1 MKKHPITHLLLLLFI
16 ISFQEIM
23 AQTSSLVSI
32 GTNGELVYTPDSKGN
47 VVPDFSG
54 VGYMNSESPIPTV
67 PLVKTVNAVAGDNWA
82 NVQNAINEVAVL
94 PLDSN
99 GFRGAILFKSGT
111 YELNNTINITASG
124 IVLRGE
130 GFDGTGTN
138 FVATKKAQHTLFN
151 FSGASG
157 KTSISSSTKKIADT
171 YVPIG
176 KKQITVASGHTFVV
190 GDKVLVHRIPNDAW
204 ISLLGMDKISQADP
218 LAVDW
223 TADTYDVYSERKI
236 LAVNGN
242 IITLDAPIMDVI
254 DPVYST
260 GELMKYTS
268 NRIEKC
274 GIENMRISSFYASDT
289 DELHGWTAIS
299 FANIANAWARNIE
312 AYYFGY
318 SAVHITGTASWVT
331 VDSCKML
338 DAKSIITGSRRYSF
352 NVDGQRNLV
361 TNCTTQ
367 NGRHDY
373 VNGSRTCGPNV
384 FYNNTASIQNSDIG
398 PHHRWSTGVLF
409 DNIVGN
415 GSQNVQ
421 NRLDAGSGHG
431 WSGGQIMFWNCTA
444 GKMILQDPPGDERNW
459 AIGCKSPEITNVGT
473 VVTESLGTVESQGT
487 RIDAIPS
494 LFQAQLS
501 ERLSNLLSV
510 KDINLLDENTSICI
524 YPNPAKDSI
533 TIKRMMQISTPLTI
547 TVYNTAGQKVKI
559 LPANPNQLETK
570 YSLSDLNDGVYYVRF
585 MAMDFSKTIK
595 LVVKK

>member
-1 MKKHPITHLLLLLFI
+1 MKNNLKSVFLLFLLMLFFHKSI
-16 ISFQEIM
+16 

-32 GTNGELVYTPDSKGN
+32 GTNGKLVYTPDSKGN

-54 VGYMNSESPIPTV
+54 VGYRNSESPIPTIAV
-67 PLVKTVNAVAGDNWA
+67 VKTVNAVVGDNWT
-82 NVQNAINEVAVL
+82 NVQNAINEVAAL

-99 GFRGAILFKSGT
+99 GFRGAVLFKSGT
-111 YELNNTINITASG
+111 YELSNTINITASG

-130 GFDGTGTN
+130 GFDGAGTN
-138 FVATKKAQHTLFN
+138 FMATKKSQHTLFN
-151 FSGASG
+151 FAGANG
-157 KTSISSSTKKIADT
+157 KTNISSSTKKITDA

-190 GDKVLVHRIPNDAW
+190 GDKVLVHRVPNDTW
-204 ISLLGMDKISQADP
+204 ISLLGMDKITLADP
-218 LAVDW
+218 LATDW
-223 TADTYDVYSERKI
+223 VASAYDVYSERKVT
-236 LAVNGN
+236 AVIGN
-242 IITLDAPIMDVI
+242 VITLDAPIMDVI
-254 DPVYST
+254 DPVHST

-274 GIENMRISSFYASDT
+274 GIENMRISSYYASDT
-289 DELHGWTAIS
+289 DESHGWTAVS

-312 AYYFGY
+312 VYYFGY
-318 SAVHITGTASWVT
+318 SAVHITSTASWVT
-331 VDSCKML
+331 VDSCKMQ
-338 DAKSIITGSRRYSF
+338 DGKSIITGSRRYSF

-361 TNCTTQ
+361 TNCTTK

-384 FYNNTASIQNSDIG
+384 FYNNTSTIQNSDIG

-409 DNIVGN
+409 DNIMGN

-473 VVTESLGTVESQGT
+473 VVTELLGTVESQGT
-487 RIDAIPS
+487 PIAAIPS

-510 KDINLLDENTSICI
+510 KEVNLLDENDGISIF
-524 YPNPAKDSI
+524 PNPVKDSI
-533 TIKRMMQISTPLTI
+533 TIKRTIQMSSPLAINIYDVT
-547 TVYNTAGQKVKI
+547 GQRVKI
-559 LPANPNQLETK
+559 LAVNQNQLSSE
-570 YSLSDLNDGVYYVRF
+570 YSLSNLNEGIYFVNFTTV
-585 MAMDFSKTIK
+585 DFSKTIK
-595 LVVKK
+595 LVVKR

>member
-1 MKKHPITHLLLLLFI
+1 MKNNLKAAFSLLLLLLF
-16 ISFQEIM
+16 FQEGN

-32 GTNGELVYTPDSKGN
+32 GSNGKLVYTPDSKGN

-54 VGYMNSESPIPTV
+54 VGYRNSESSIPTIAV
-67 PLVKTVNAVAGDNWA
+67 VKTVNALAGDNWT
-82 NVQNAINEVAVL
+82 NVQNAINEVAAL

-99 GFRGAILFKSGT
+99 GFRGTILFKSGT
-111 YELNNTINITASG
+111 YELSNTINITASG

-138 FVATKKAQHTLFN
+138 FVATKTSQHTLFN
-151 FSGASG
+151 FAGANG
-157 KTSISSSTKKIADT
+157 KTSISSSIKKITDA
-171 YVPIG
+171 YLPIG
-176 KKQITVASGHTFVV
+176 KKQITVASAHTFVV

-204 ISLLGMDKISQADP
+204 ISLLGMDKISLADP
-218 LAVDW
+218 LAIDW
-223 TADTYDVYSERKI
+223 VASAYDVYSERKVME
-236 LAVNGN
+236 VNGN
-242 IITLDAPIMDVI
+242 VITLDAPIMDII

-274 GIENMRISSFYASDT
+274 GIENLRISSYYASDT

-299 FANIANAWARNIE
+299 FANIANAWAQNIE
-312 AYYFGY
+312 VYYFGY

-361 TNCTTQ
+361 TNCTTK

-384 FYNNTASIQNSDIG
+384 FYNNTSTIQNSDIG

-415 GSQNVQ
+415 GSQDVQ

-459 AIGCKSPEITNVGT
+459 AIGCKATEITNVGT
-473 VVTESLGTVESQGT
+473 VVTESFGTVESQGT
-487 RIDAIPS
+487 PIAAIPS

-510 KDINLLDENTSICI
+510 KEINLLDENDSISI
-524 YPNPAKDSI
+524 FPNSAKDSI
-533 TIKRMMQISTPLTI
+533 TIKRTIQMSSPLAI
-547 TVYNTAGQKVKI
+547 TVYDATGQRVKI
-559 LPANPNQLETK
+559 LAVNQNQLSME
-570 YSLSDLNDGVYYVRF
+570 YSISNLNEGIYFVHFTAV
-585 MAMDFSKTIK
+585 DFSKTMK

>member
-1 MKKHPITHLLLLLFI
+1 MKNNLKYVFLLLVLIL
-16 ISFQEIM
+16 SFQEGG

-32 GTNGELVYTPDSKGN
+32 GTNGKLVYTPDSKGN

-54 VGYMNSESPIPTV
+54 VGYMNSESSIPTIAV
-67 PLVKTVNAVAGDNWA
+67 VKTVNAVAGDNWT
-82 NVQNAINEVAVL
+82 NVQNAINEVAAL

-130 GFDGTGTN
+130 GFDGAGTN
-138 FVATKKAQHTLFN
+138 FVATKKAQHTLFK
-151 FSGASG
+151 FAGASG
-157 KTSISSSTKKIADT
+157 KTSISSSTKKITDV
-171 YVPIG
+171 YVAIG

-204 ISLLGMDKISQADP
+204 INLLGMDKISLADP
-218 LAVDW
+218 LAIDW
-223 TADTYDVYSERKI
+223 TADAYDVYSERKI
-236 LAVNGN
+236 TAVNGN

-254 DPVYST
+254 DPAYST

-274 GIENMRISSFYASDT
+274 GVENMRISSYYASDT

-361 TNCTTQ
+361 ANCTTKS
-367 NGRHDY
+367 GRHDY

-384 FYNNTASIQNSDIG
+384 FYNNTASMQNSDIG

-415 GSQNVQ
+415 GNQNVQ

-444 GKMILQDPPGDERNW
+444 GKMIVQDPPGDERNW
-459 AIGCKSPEITNVGT
+459 TIGCKSPEITNVGT
-473 VVTESLGTVESQGT
+473 VVTELLGIVESQGT
-487 RIDAIPS
+487 PIAAIPS
-494 LFQAQLS
+494 LFEAQLS
-501 ERLSNLLSV
+501 ERLANLLSV
-510 KDINLLDENTSICI
+510 KNGHLLDENTGISI

-533 TIKRMMQISTPLTI
+533 AISRTMQISTPISI
-547 TVYNTAGQKVKI
+547 TVYNTIGQKVKT
-559 LPANPNQLETK
+559 LPADPNQLETK
-570 YSLSDLNDGVYYVRF
+570 YSISDLKEGIYFVHFTTV
-585 MAMDFSKTIK
+585 DFSKTIK
-595 LVVKK
+595 LVVKR